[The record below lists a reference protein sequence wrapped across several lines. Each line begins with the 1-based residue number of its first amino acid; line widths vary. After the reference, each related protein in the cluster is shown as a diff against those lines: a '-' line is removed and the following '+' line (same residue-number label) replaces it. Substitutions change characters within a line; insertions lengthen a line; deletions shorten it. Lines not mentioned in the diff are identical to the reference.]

1 MKTMRRTLLA
11 ALVVFSSFTGCSILR
26 ETDAPMKEPTLV
38 SAGFV
43 AKPANTAKREADLAS
58 LTPYKIQMTNHHG
71 KVLYLYPDP
80 KNKMIYAGGPKE
92 YAAYKKIAV
101 QQRALAEKTMSDREW
116 NYWTATY
123 GEGMAGN
130 PSVIY

>member
-1 MKTMRRTLLA
+1 MNIMRSTFFA
-11 ALVVFSSFTGCSILR
+11 ALLVASSLTGCSIIR
-26 ETDAPMKEPTLV
+26 QTDAPMKEPTLI

-43 AKPANTAKREADLAS
+43 AKPANTAQREADLAT
-58 LTPYKIQMTNHHG
+58 LTPYKIQMINHKG
-71 KVLYLYPDP
+71 KVLYLYCDP
-80 KNKMIYAGGPKE
+80 KNKMIYAGGPKQ

-101 QQRALAEKTMSDREW
+101 QQRELAVKTMNDREW
-116 NYWTATY
+116 DYFTATY